1 MNRERLLDLC
11 RDTNA
16 TWDIIV
22 IGGGA
27 SGLGAGVDAAARG
40 YRVLTLEQSDFAKA
54 TSSRSSKLIHGGVR
68 YLRQGEI
75 PLVLHSL
82 RERGLLTRNAPHLV
96 RPLTFVVPNYEWW
109 EGAYYGVGLWLYD
122 RLAGRLGLAPSRRLS
137 KQETLRLAPTLEPA
151 GLRGGVRYQDAQF
164 DDARLAITLAQTM
177 TDLGGA
183 ALNYVKVTG
192 LLKENGRARGVF
204 ARDLESGAEF
214 ELKARVVVNATG
226 VFADDVRRLD
236 DPGAETML
244 TPSQGAHIVLDRSFL
259 PGDCAIMAP
268 KTSDGRVLFIIPW
281 HEHLIVGTTDT
292 PAATTP
298 LEPRPL
304 EDEIEFLLVHAARYL
319 TRDPTRFDILSAWAG
334 LRPLVKAGA
343 ARRTAKL
350 SRDHT
355 ILVSTSGLVTVAGG
369 KWTTYR
375 QMAEETIDRAA
386 ETASLPPRPSATR
399 DLRLH
404 GWLTPEESQAALH
417 VYGADS
423 TAVAAL
429 SADHPAWDQPLDPRL
444 PIRGREVVWAAR
456 HELARTV

>member
-1 MNRERLLDLC
+1 M
-11 RDTNA
+11 
-16 TWDIIV
+16 
-22 IGGGA
+22 
-27 SGLGAGVDAAARG
+27 
-40 YRVLTLEQSDFAKA
+40 K
-54 TSSRSSKLIHGGVR
+54 K
-68 YLRQGEI
+68 
-75 PLVLHSL
+75 
-82 RERGLLTRNAPHLV
+82 
-96 RPLTFVVPNYEWW
+96 
-109 EGAYYGVGLWLYD
+109 
-122 RLAGRLGLAPSRRLS
+122 
-137 KQETLRLAPTLEPA
+137 K
-151 GLRGGVRYQDAQF
+151 
-164 DDARLAITLAQTM
+164 
-177 TDLGGA
+177 
-183 ALNYVKVTG
+183 
-192 LLKENGRARGVF
+192 
-204 ARDLESGAEF
+204 
-214 ELKARVVVNATG
+214 
-226 VFADDVRRLD
+226 
-236 DPGAETML
+236 
-244 TPSQGAHIVLDRSFL
+244 
-259 PGDCAIMAP
+259 
-268 KTSDGRVLFIIPW
+268 
-281 HEHLIVGTTDT
+281 
-292 PAATTP
+292 
-298 LEPRPL
+298 
-304 EDEIEFLLVHAARYL
+304 DEIEFLLVHAARYL

-456 HELARTV
+456 HELARTVEDVLARRTRALFLDARASAAVAPQVAALLAHELGRDPAWETRQINEFQNLAKAYLPSGT